1 MAVLYRQI
9 PGMEVLSCTD
19 PFEFKPH
26 IHDRWVIWLNTG
38 CGEHYRI
45 KGESAILQPG
55 SISIFEPGL
64 VHANRPCATDQRQ
77 LCSFYVTQELFRD
90 LAAQCTG
97 KENPNVGL
105 GLAPIRDN
113 TLWRALAALHTDFFT
128 GSDTPDL
135 ESLSVEMLTT
145 LLMRHGNLR
154 TKGGSGGSG
163 SNDRCDKR
171 VIRAI
176 DYFKAHISEEI
187 RLTDLADRLGCTQ
200 YHLIRLFR
208 SHKGLSP
215 HAFLLQLRLAHSRRR
230 LKAGWP
236 IAQAAA
242 DAGFADQSHLTRAF
256 KRRFGV
262 TPRIY
267 QTNLS

>member
-1 MAVLYRQI
+1 MAVQYRQI

-45 KGESAILQPG
+45 KGESDILQPG

-77 LCSFYVTQELFRD
+77 LCSFYVTPDFLRD
-90 LAAQCTG
+90 LAVQCG
-97 KENPNVGL
+97 DRENPRLDFGS
-105 GLAPIRDN
+105 APLQD
-113 TLWRALAALHTDFFT
+113 TALWQALAALHTDFFT
-128 GSDTPDL
+128 DSNTPEL
-135 ESLSVEMLTT
+135 EGMSVELFTALLT
-145 LLMRHGNLR
+145 RHGNLR
-154 TKGGSGGSG
+154 AKGNRTSGG
-163 SNDRCDKR
+163 DRCDKR

-176 DYFKAHISEEI
+176 DYFQAHLSQEI
-187 RLTDLADRLGCTQ
+187 RLTDLANHLGCTQ

-215 HAFLLQLRLAHSRRR
+215 HAFLLQLRLEHGRR
-230 LKAGWP
+230 LLEEGAP
-236 IAQAAA
+236 IAEAAA
-242 DAGFADQSHLTRAF
+242 AAGFADQSHLTRAF

-262 TPRIY
+262 TPKIY
-267 QTNLS
+267 QTNLN